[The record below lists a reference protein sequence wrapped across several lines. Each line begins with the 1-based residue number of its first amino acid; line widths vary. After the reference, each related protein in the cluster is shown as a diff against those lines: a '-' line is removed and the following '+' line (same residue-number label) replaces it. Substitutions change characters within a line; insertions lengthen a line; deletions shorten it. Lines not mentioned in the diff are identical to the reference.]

1 MHISLPQQLRGVL
14 IARQGGAYQGAAGD
28 ATAAECR
35 EGMWEELKA
44 RVLLTVIEGA
54 QRAAVID
61 AINRGMEDKQSVY
74 WKGSDP
80 ESEFCANVRYA
91 GDDIYAE
98 AAD

>member
-1 MHISLPQQLRGVL
+1 MISAPIDQF
-14 IARQGGAYQGAAGD
+14 
-28 ATAAECR
+28 
-35 EGMWEELKA
+35 
-44 RVLLTVIEGA
+44 TVAQTCGYKIYYT

-91 GDDIYAE
+91 GDDIYAV